1 LKAFWQLLVAGFL
14 SLAAWGVVSAQ
25 EDFSTPSQRTKDAI
39 GKLNKAPAAFGKALQ
54 DLKEVAGAK
63 LKAAGGKVRTDAEAE
78 SSDLSIPEKKS
89 HAAAAERFS
98 PTGKRDPFSP
108 PKSPTKNN
116 PQARENLSPLERVE
130 WGQINLVGIVWD
142 VQEPRALVEVPEA
155 GDTSR
160 GYIVKVGTPIGTSAG
175 KVKAITRNEMIVEE
189 VFTDIFGAKKKREVR
204 KRLLTE

>member
-14 SLAAWGVVSAQ
+14 SLTAWGVVSAQ
-25 EDFSTPSQRTKDAI
+25 EDFQTPSQRTKEAM

-54 DLKEVAGAK
+54 DLKEAAGAK

-78 SSDLSIPEKKS
+78 SSDLSGPQKKS
-89 HAAAAERFS
+89 DAAAAERVS

-108 PKSPTKNN
+108 PKSPTKSN
-116 PQARENLSPLERVE
+116 PQPRENLSPLERVE

-189 VFTDIFGAKKKREVR
+189 VFTDFSGAKKKREVR
-204 KRLLTE
+204 KKLPTE

>member
-25 EDFSTPSQRTKDAI
+25 EDFQTPSQRTKDAI
-39 GKLNKAPAAFGKALQ
+39 GKLNKAPAAFGKALR
-54 DLKEVAGAK
+54 DLKEAAAGAK
-63 LKAAGGKVRTDAEAE
+63 LKAGTEAEAE
-78 SSDLSIPEKKS
+78 SSDLSVPQKKS

-108 PKSPTKNN
+108 PKSPTKSN

-160 GYIVKVGTPIGTSAG
+160 GYIVKVGTPIGRSEG

-189 VFTDIFGAKKKREVR
+189 FFTDFSGAKKKREVR
-204 KRLLTE
+204 KKLPTE